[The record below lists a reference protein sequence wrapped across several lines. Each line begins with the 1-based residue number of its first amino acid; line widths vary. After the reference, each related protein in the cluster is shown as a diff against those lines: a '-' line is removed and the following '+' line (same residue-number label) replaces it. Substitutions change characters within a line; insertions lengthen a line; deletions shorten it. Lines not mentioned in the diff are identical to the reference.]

1 MAKAQAHIPESLESL
16 LRSEWTAVIEEACL
30 GAEDEYIA
38 KRYLLDAI
46 PQIEIAAEVEEVFD
60 RPFHRSTISA
70 RLPKMFAKIERT
82 ARKMGKI

>member
-1 MAKAQAHIPESLESL
+1 MAKAQARIPDSLESL
-16 LRSEWTAVIEEACL
+16 LRSEWIAVIEEACL

-38 KRYLLDAI
+38 KRYLLDAV
-46 PQIEIAAEVEEVFD
+46 PQVEIAVEVEELFN

-70 RLPKMFAKIERT
+70 RLPKMFFKIERA

>member
-16 LRSEWTAVIEEACL
+16 LRSEWVAVIEEACL

-38 KRYLLDAI
+38 KRYLLDAV
-46 PQIEIAAEVEEVFD
+46 PQIEIAAEVEDMFN

>member
-1 MAKAQAHIPESLESL
+1 MAKAQAHIPETLDGL
-16 LRSEWTAVIEEACL
+16 LRSEWVAVIEEANL

-46 PQIEIAAEVEEVFD
+46 PQIEIAAEVEELFN

-70 RLPKMFAKIERT
+70 RLPKMFAKIERA